1 LQFYIRFGRVKMIR
15 LEALHIAHY
24 SADPQAAVC
33 KGLEKVYKKEALKV
47 CLIES
52 LTNRSV
58 PLCKEG
64 IVAIRGKD

>member
-24 SADPQAAVC
+24 CADPQAAAC

-52 LTNRSV
+52 LRHRCV
-58 PLCKEG
+58 PLFKEG
-64 IVAIRGKD
+64 IEAIRGKD